1 MWGVGVTVVDGG
13 RACQRGCVS
22 GQALPVRRAAR
33 RGARLFALLDTHA
46 GTAQMSLLC
55 QLWRSTACGMVRRFA
70 CGAARAARRKERGA
84 VWHRVIHDA

>member
-1 MWGVGVTVVDGG
+1 MWWVGVTVVDGG

-46 GTAQMSLLC
+46 GTAQMSLLSP
-55 QLWRSTACGMVRRFA
+55 LPAALAVLLVAWFA
-70 CGAARAARRKERGA
+70 GSRVVPRAPRAAKSAAPCGIA
-84 VWHRVIHDA
+84 